1 MKKRLKY
8 IDIAR
13 GIAIILVVMG
23 HCDNFEQWSIER
35 FAALFFMQLFIFISG
50 YFYKANLNSVKD
62 LLLLIKKK
70 CLPIYLYYLKFEL
83 LFFALNNFFLK
94 IGFYNPSIQ
103 YGSKTLSYVTSFK
116 DVVINIIRIIFL
128 AGREPFC
135 GAFWFLVTLIFVVI
149 EYSVIV
155 YMSSIIFYDSKKRN
169 CFINIAVIFFFIV
182 GCIMRYTISI
192 PRISPAITMLLFY
205 HIGGVCRKKKIK
217 FNSLLLFLTSIVGLN
232 ILYFLGTISINS
244 NYFKDPFFLL
254 ICSFFGI
261 YMTMYISKYIENH
274 MHYLSLILSY
284 VGKNTLPI
292 VALHFVSFKIVMLI
306 QYHLGL
312 ISFNELGVLKGANN
326 NNCIYILYVIV
337 GIFVPLFINYIINY
351 IKNFYYLNFKKG
363 NS

>member
-83 LFFALNNFFLK
+83 LFFALTNFFLK
-94 IGFYNPSIQ
+94 IGFYNPSTQ

-116 DVVINIIRIIFL
+116 DVVTNIIRIILL

-149 EYSVIV
+149 EYSVIIYV
-155 YMSSIIFYDSKKRN
+155 SNIVFNDSKKRN
-169 CFINIAVIFFFIV
+169 RFINISVIFFFIV
-182 GCIMRYTISI
+182 GCIMRYTVSI
-192 PRISPAITMLLFY
+192 PRISPAVTMLLFY
-205 HIGGVCRKKKIK
+205 HIGGACRRKEIK

-261 YMTMYISKYIENH
+261 YMVMYTSKYIENH
-274 MHYLSLILSY
+274 MRHLSLILSY
-284 VGKNTLPI
+284 IGKNTLPI
-292 VALHFVSFKIVMLI
+292 VALHFVTFKIVMLI
-306 QYHLGL
+306 QYYFGS
-312 ISFNELGVLKGANN
+312 ISFSELGNLKGANN
-326 NNCIYILYVIV
+326 SNFLYILYVV
-337 GIFVPLFINYIINY
+337 TGIFAPLYINFIFEYIS
-351 IKNFYYLNFKKG
+351 KKVS
-363 NS
+363 NILIQVKK

>member
-50 YFYKANLNSVKD
+50 YFYKADLNSVKD

-83 LFFALNNFFLK
+83 LFFALTNFFLK
-94 IGFYNPSIQ
+94 IGFYNPSTQ

-116 DVVINIIRIIFL
+116 DVVTNIIRIILL

-149 EYSVIV
+149 EYSVIIYV
-155 YMSSIIFYDSKKRN
+155 SNIVFNDSKKRN
-169 CFINIAVIFFFIV
+169 RFINISVIFFFIV
-182 GCIMRYTISI
+182 GCIMRYTVSI

-205 HIGGVCRKKKIK
+205 HIGGMSRRKEIK
-217 FNSLLLFLTSIVGLN
+217 FDNLILFFISIVGLN

-244 NYFKDPFFLL
+244 NYFKNPFYLL

-261 YMTMYISKYIENH
+261 YMVMFISKYIENH
-274 MHYLSLILSY
+274 MRYLTFILSY
-284 VGKNTLPI
+284 IGKNTLPI

-306 QYHLGL
+306 QYCLGL
-312 ISFNELGVLKGANN
+312 ISFNELGILKGANN
-326 NNCIYILYVIV
+326 NNYIYILYVLV
-337 GIFVPLFINYIINY
+337 GVFIPLFINYIFNCIRNY
-351 IKNFYYLNFKKG
+351 YHLKKG
-363 NS
+363 NL

>member
-23 HCDNFEQWSIER
+23 HCDNFERWSIER

-50 YFYKANLNSVKD
+50 YFYKADLNSVKD
-62 LLLLIKKK
+62 LLLLVKKK

-103 YGSKTLSYVTSFK
+103 YGSKTISYVTSFRE
-116 DVVINIIRIIFL
+116 VVANTLRIILL

-149 EYSVIV
+149 EYSVII
-155 YMSSIIFYDSKKRN
+155 YLSNKIFNNPQKR
-169 CFINIAVIFFFIV
+169 CSFINAVVALFFII
-182 GCIMRYTISI
+182 GCIMRYTVSI

-205 HIGGVCRKKKIK
+205 HIGGICRRKEIK
-217 FNSLLLFLTSIVGLN
+217 FNSLVLFLTSIVGLN

-244 NYFKDPFFLL
+244 NYFKNPLFLL
-254 ICSFFGI
+254 ICSLFGI
-261 YMTMYISKYIENH
+261 YMVMYISKYIENH
-274 MHYLSLILSY
+274 LQYLTFILSY
-284 VGKNTLPI
+284 IGKNTLPI

-306 QYHLGL
+306 QYYFGS
-312 ISFNELGVLKGANN
+312 ISFSELGILKGANN
-326 NNCIYILYVIV
+326 SNFLYILYVITGV
-337 GIFVPLFINYIINY
+337 FVPLGVDYIINY
-351 IKNFYYLNFKKG
+351 TKKVLL
-363 NS
+363 